1 MEYKTLDFLTER
13 QKEFL
18 LLYSHSNNI
27 SKACKAVG
35 ISRTTAYEYLK
46 NEVFCKALNEFRKE
60 NVTSAW
66 YLLSTNLEN
75 AVNRLVEILN
85 SKNTTTNA
93 KLRAIQLLFE
103 YTEKYQDRVEIIDR
117 VKALEAK
124 FNVG

>member
-1 MEYKTLDFLTER
+1 MENDVTDFLTER

-18 LLYSHSNNI
+18 IEYVHSNNI

-46 NEVFCKALNEFRKE
+46 NEGFCRALKSFRS
-60 NVTSAW
+60 NNISSAW
-66 YLLSTNLEN
+66 NLLSTNLET

-117 VKALEAK
+117 VKALEARI
-124 FNVG
+124 NAG

>member
-1 MEYKTLDFLTER
+1 MGNEILEFLTER

-18 LLYSHSNNI
+18 IEYANSNNI

-46 NEVFCKALNEFRKE
+46 NENFCRALTEFRKS

-66 YLLSTNLEN
+66 YLLSSNLET